1 MEGTAL
7 TTNEVAIP
15 AGRNLVIPTD
25 AEYAV
30 MSYDEL
36 MEMESLRIQGLTLI
50 SKEEM
55 LGVPHIITRVTYWMP
70 KKDQKGMVSVEATIG
85 GIPHLERAIQRR
97 WIPNV
102 ENADQLR
109 IDPNERVVYND
120 GGTGIRRQITMM
132 LESLKLLD
140 VGDNDNQTP
149 ERFDRPWTEW
159 ENFAEH
165 RYQSKEIGTVPS
177 FSRHT
182 GADGVERA
190 LIIRCDR
197 GLYLSAYS
205 NEYTD
210 EGETFYLR

>member
-15 AGRNLVIPTD
+15 AGRDLVIPND
-25 AEYAV
+25 ADYAV

-36 MEMESLRIQGLTLI
+36 MGMDSLRIQGLTLI

-55 LGVPHIITRVTYWMP
+55 LGIPHIITRVTYWTP
-70 KKDQKGMVSVEATIG
+70 KKDQKGMVSVEATVG
-85 GIPHLERAIQRR
+85 GIPHLERAIQRG
-97 WIPNV
+97 WVPNV
-102 ENADQLR
+102 ERIEQLR
-109 IDPNERVVYND
+109 LDPNERVVYND
-120 GGTGIRRQITMM
+120 GGTGIRRQLTMM
-132 LESLKLLD
+132 LESLKLID
-140 VGDNDNQTP
+140 VGDNDNQSP
-149 ERFDRPWTEW
+149 ERFDRPWPEWTE
-159 ENFAEH
+159 FAET
-165 RYQSKEIGTVPS
+165 RYQSKDTGDVPS

-182 GADGVERA
+182 DANGTERA